1 MTKEV
6 YSPPPEIVFDA
17 EPLVAHADDEP
28 GCGMV
33 GAYLNA
39 VAHGTSSG
47 YLSRV
52 NATEVRYIL
61 TRISDV
67 ETADNYLNWLS
78 DIGVE
83 QVNNDVIWS
92 VASDYVIDY
101 NPALGDAYAL
111 ATAEYAG
118 GTLLVGA
125 DDDYDPVISDTTANV
140 SIERFRTKPA

>member
-1 MTKEV
+1 MSKEV

-28 GCGMV
+28 GSDKV
-33 GAYLNA
+33 DAYLNS
-39 VAHGTSSG
+39 VADGVSTG
-47 YLSRV
+47 YLNAV

-61 TRISDV
+61 TRISDA
-67 ETADNYLNWLS
+67 ETADNYLAWLS

-83 QVNNDVIWS
+83 RVNSDLIWS

-111 ATAEYAG
+111 ATAEYAD